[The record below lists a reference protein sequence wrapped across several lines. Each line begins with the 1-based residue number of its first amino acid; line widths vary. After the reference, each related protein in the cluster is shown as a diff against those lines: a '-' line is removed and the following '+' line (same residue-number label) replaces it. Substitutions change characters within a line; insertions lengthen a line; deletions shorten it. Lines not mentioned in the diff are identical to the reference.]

1 MKYEKSFVM
10 LNVVK
15 HLGCIYVGVYE
26 ILHYV
31 QDDNTYIIPITYTY
45 IIPITSFRLYGLHNT
60 L

>member
-31 QDDNTYIIPITYTY
+31 QDDNTYIIPIT
-45 IIPITSFRLYGLHNT
+45 SFRLYGLHNT